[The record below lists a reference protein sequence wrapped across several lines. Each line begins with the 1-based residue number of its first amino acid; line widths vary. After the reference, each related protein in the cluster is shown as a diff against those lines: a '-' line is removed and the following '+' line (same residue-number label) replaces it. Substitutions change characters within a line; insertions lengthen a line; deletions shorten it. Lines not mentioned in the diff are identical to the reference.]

1 MTKMYCKNLQKKILN
16 LKYTEVYYENIIIIH
31 NNRGKFYLTEYNN
44 KDETEYYL
52 KLNGLFSETGNVP
65 PTPLPITQVNP
76 LGWVET
82 MQDLLNKIGG
92 L

>member
-1 MTKMYCKNLQKKILN
+1 MTKECCKNLQKEVLN
-16 LKYTEVYYENIIIIH
+16 LKEAEVYYENIIIIH
-31 NNRGKFYLTEYNN
+31 NDRGKFYLTEYNN
-44 KDETEYYL
+44 KEETEYYL
-52 KLNGLFSETGNVP
+52 KLNGPFSETENVP

-76 LGWVET
+76 FGRVET